1 MSTRTSLT
9 ATAIAAAVVGT
20 IIAAWA
26 GRTTRLGGQQI
37 NAVLF
42 GAAVAELGFAGCAP
56 ALVGLAGRLAGRLP
70 LAGRLSL
77 RDIAR
82 NRTRTGPAVAAIMA
96 TLSGVVAIGVYV
108 ASNDARARANYS
120 PTLPRNVVALETNGG
135 MLPSSAM
142 VRAAAAQLP
151 VKATVPFSR
160 NFSAKQAFVH
170 GSSGSARVT
179 VTDPALLTALGEQA
193 AATAMSHGTVVV
205 GDATLIQDG
214 TVTVAVGDDSSRAT
228 RTLPAV
234 AATVPRNYELGEA
247 FVSQATARS
256 LQIDDAYN
264 TVALVLTG
272 PVKTH
277 DRDAARSVL
286 LQRQAPNAPDYVN
299 LVSETG
305 LDNGKSVLVPLALL
319 AISTL
324 VTFGVT
330 AISTALSASEGR
342 PDLATLGAVGATPFL
357 RRRLAMTQ
365 AAVLALLGGVLG
377 ILAGLVPMGAVIAVR
392 SDVLTFTIPWQ
403 VIALALLGVPVLA
416 GLGAGL
422 LTRSGLPLIR
432 RLT

>member
-1 MSTRTSLT
+1 
-9 ATAIAAAVVGT
+9 
-20 IIAAWA
+20 
-26 GRTTRLGGQQI
+26 
-37 NAVLF
+37 
-42 GAAVAELGFAGCAP
+42 
-56 ALVGLAGRLAGRLP
+56 
-70 LAGRLSL
+70 
-77 RDIAR
+77 
-82 NRTRTGPAVAAIMA
+82 MA

-108 ASNDARARANYS
+108 ASNDARAKANYH

-135 MLPSSAM
+135 ALPSSSM
-142 VRAAAAQLP
+142 VKAAAAELP
-151 VKATVPFSR
+151 VRATVAFTRQFSD
-160 NFSAKQAFVH
+160 KQAVIPAAA
-170 GSSGSARVT
+170 GGDVSQVT
-179 VTDPALLTALGEQA
+179 VTDPALLTALGQQPA
-193 AATAMSHGTVVV
+193 AAAMSRGAVVV
-205 GDATLIQDG
+205 GNPALLHDS
-214 TVTVAVGDDSSRAT
+214 TVTVTLGDGSM

-234 AATVPRNYELGEA
+234 AAEIPPNYELGEA
-247 FVSQATARS
+247 FVSQPTARS
-256 LQIDDAYN
+256 LGIDDTFN

-272 PVKTH
+272 PITAH

-299 LVSETG
+299 LLSETG

-342 PDLATLGAVGATPFL
+342 PDLATLGAVGASPFL

-377 ILAGLVPMGAVIAVR
+377 ILAGLVPMAAVIAVR

-403 VIALALLGVPVLA
+403 VIALSLVGVPVLA

-422 LTRSGLPLIR
+422 FTRSSLPLVR